1 MAVNEYN
8 IQRNRVKGALKMQNT
23 VTDKNT
29 ERLAAS
35 EQPGTESYWVFLLL
49 MFVGGFYG
57 AFTYSIRGGVF
68 CNAQTSNFVLMAMAF
83 GNGETAHAFYY
94 LIPITAYFLGAVV
107 SEFFLQRTQ
116 KIGLLRWETVII
128 VVELGVVVFLGLLP
142 ESAPFQITQITLNF
156 LCSMRYN
163 TFRKTRGIAMAT
175 TFCTNHLRQTGI
187 AAVGFIKDPK
197 DREKAIKLISHVVM
211 IVTFVVGAVI
221 STALCRVMMGKAI
234 FVTLIPLTAVF
245 VGLVRRDIKSRAYTK
260 VKTA

>member
-1 MAVNEYN
+1 
-8 IQRNRVKGALKMQNT
+8 
-23 VTDKNT
+23 
-29 ERLAAS
+29 
-35 EQPGTESYWVFLLL
+35 
-49 MFVGGFYG
+49 
-57 AFTYSIRGGVF
+57 
-68 CNAQTSNFVLMAMAF
+68 
-83 GNGETAHAFYY
+83 
-94 LIPITAYFLGAVV
+94 
-107 SEFFLQRTQ
+107 
-116 KIGLLRWETVII
+116 
-128 VVELGVVVFLGLLP
+128 
-142 ESAPFQITQITLNF
+142 
-156 LCSMRYN
+156 
-163 TFRKTRGIAMAT
+163 MAT